1 MNADVQRYLTT
12 LRRIPPD
19 VVRRMATREFN
30 MLNDDSRCVC
40 GWAIREALDD
50 AVGRLTGTWST
61 DLCQQEFGGD
71 FWEWAAI
78 YHGVTDLRL
87 PFIFIEEAFARRVAE
102 CCP

>member
-30 MLNDDSRCVC
+30 MLNDSRCVC

-50 AVGRLTGTWST
+50 AVGRRST

-87 PFIFIEEAFARRVAE
+87 PFIEEAFARRVAE